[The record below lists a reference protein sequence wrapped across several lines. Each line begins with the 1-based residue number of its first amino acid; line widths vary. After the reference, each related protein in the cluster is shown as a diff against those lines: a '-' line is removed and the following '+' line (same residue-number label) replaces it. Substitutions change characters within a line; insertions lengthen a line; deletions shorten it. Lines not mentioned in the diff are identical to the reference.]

1 MKKLLL
7 SIACV
12 SFSVWWLSIW
22 TVGVIGILKVMITV
36 WKNALNGKG
45 YGAAIATTLFAVPF
59 FAAEIFV
66 INKFQFSI
74 PLILTVALIISSNM
88 LYFSLLKA
96 PTLAGRKLL
105 DKIDGFKMYLEIAEK
120 DELNLKNPP
129 EKTPEIFEIYL
140 PYAMALDVEQDWA
153 DKFSSV
159 FAKLEQAGKEYHPN
173 WYHGHHWNYHNLG
186 GFTSAVGSNLS
197 TAISSSS
204 TAPGSSSGSGGG
216 GSSGGGGG
224 GGGGGGW

>member
-1 MKKLLL
+1 MNSIWLVPGFIVSIGFIVAIFLNVQSTAGPDTLFLLL
-7 SIACV
+7 
-12 SFSVWWLSIW
+12 WLSIW

-36 WKNALNGKG
+36 WKSALNGKG

-105 DKIDGFKMYLEIAEK
+105 DKIGGFKLYLDTAEK
-120 DELNLKNPP
+120 D
-129 EKTPEIFEIYL
+129 
-140 PYAMALDVEQDWA
+140 
-153 DKFSSV
+153 
-159 FAKLEQAGKEYHPN
+159 
-173 WYHGHHWNYHNLG
+173 
-186 GFTSAVGSNLS
+186 
-197 TAISSSS
+197 
-204 TAPGSSSGSGGG
+204 
-216 GSSGGGGG
+216 
-224 GGGGGGW
+224 